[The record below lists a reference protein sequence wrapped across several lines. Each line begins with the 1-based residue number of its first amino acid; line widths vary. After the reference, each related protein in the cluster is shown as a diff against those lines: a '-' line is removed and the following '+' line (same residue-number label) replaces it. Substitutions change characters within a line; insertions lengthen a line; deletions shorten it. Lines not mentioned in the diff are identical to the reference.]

1 MSELD
6 EEDDE
11 LYQGEKTPEHL
22 PATSLMSPIS
32 VALPVAASEVAS
44 TSSGHAHYSSHHSRA
59 AKPQVLLL
67 SESIPLRR
75 GGNDKERSEKRDA
88 RKDSHINQMK
98 NNDIT
103 RKEPPWTDVTT
114 VMMRNLPNKYTQQML
129 LEELA
134 DSGFRLQADLD
145 FFYLPMDHS
154 NAANLGYCFI
164 NFVETAMANAF
175 AAAFQGKKMRRFNS
189 NKTVVVMPASIQ
201 GFDRNYAY
209 YSSTRVAQAED
220 PQYRPLFLRPPP
232 DGQAPSAGK
241 HQSARAQAGAKGRV
255 AGAAAAGMGGAAA
268 AQPRG
273 KKGAKARAENSGWAA
288 GAMPDPSNAMGS
300 YMDWSAMGG
309 AWPMQ
314 SVPAPTPQQS
324 SPLASQPQQK
334 ICGKCNNEC
343 NATHRFCAFC
353 GSFIG
358 SGPGG
363 GGGGGG
369 GLRHE
374 GLMNPN
380 SGMRADAPTFM
391 PHMPGG
397 SPSGARGN
405 SSLMRPDAQEGGA
418 PQSLL
423 AGLPYPESV
432 TDELDVMRGRMM
444 LLAALKDIEKRGG
457 GGAGGAAGQR
467 MESGADDGDSG
478 LQQALRW

>member
-1 MSELD
+1 VKNTFLEVGDHTSLMERSEGWRRQMSEPVKITRQLSAMEPPDTMSELD
-6 EEDDE
+6 EEEDE
-11 LYQGEKTPEHL
+11 QLGGHRTPEL
-22 PATSLMSPIS
+22 MPSLSPVS
-32 VALPVAASEVAS
+32 VPLSGGLQYEAASHS
-44 TSSGHAHYSSHHSRA
+44 KSHGKA
-59 AKPQVLLL
+59 PQVLLL
-67 SESIPLRR
+67 SESIPLKH
-75 GGNDKERSEKRDA
+75 GGGKERGDKKEA

-134 DSGFRLQADLD
+134 DSGFRLQADFD

-220 PQYRPLFLRPPP
+220 PQYRPLFLKPAP
-232 DGQAPSAGK
+232 DGSVPSAGK
-241 HQSARAQAGAKGRV
+241 SSSARAQGGAKGRG
-255 AGAAAAGMGGAAA
+255 AGGAGMTGVGAQ
-268 AQPRG
+268 QPRG
-273 KKGAKARAENSGWAA
+273 KKGAKARADNTGW
-288 GAMPDPSNAMGS
+288 GNPAMQDPAMGM
-300 YMDWSAMGG
+300 YADWSAMGG
-309 AWPMQ
+309 GWAMPAMPPAMPAR
-314 SVPAPTPQQS
+314 PAPNM
-324 SPLASQPQQK
+324 K
-334 ICGKCNNEC
+334 VCGKCNNEC
-343 NATHRFCAFC
+343 NASHRFCAFC

-358 SGPGG
+358 GG

-369 GLRHE
+369 GGQH
-374 GLMNPN
+374 GGA
-380 SGMRADAPTFM
+380 GMRAEAPTFM
-391 PHMPGG
+391 PGMAGDPGR
-397 SPSGARGN
+397 PGAQDG
-405 SSLMRPDAQEGGA
+405 AGG
-418 PQSLL
+418 SLL

-444 LLAALKDIEKRGG
+444 LLAALKDMEKRGSN
-457 GGAGGAAGQR
+457 APPD
-467 MESGADDGDSG
+467 MF
-478 LQQALRW
+478 